1 MADGEPVEAG
11 EDAPSKP
18 QKFICYVTKR
28 KFKTQ
33 EALNKHEEFSE
44 LYKTTLK
51 EQELTLATQKHQLY
65 NAVHEARRQIT
76 ELDVSMAQNALHDSR
91 MSDMKGQAEDRLS
104 RCEVTYGLVQEKIE
118 ARRRVEPH
126 VKPQIKFG
134 EKLELTRGLT
144 MSSDAIGWWGNKDTQ
159 EDRFLLDLV
168 LAGGDV
174 LGYVVMDGHTGSKCV
189 DYMYASVPRTLE
201 RTLSS
206 KPKPLGEEAIK
217 TSVKEAIVLLEDE
230 WAKLAKAHDLVDG
243 TTFNLVL
250 FFADKSDVNLDGT
263 RQVRQKVI
271 CANVG
276 DTRTLLSRR
285 GMPLRLS
292 EDHRP
297 SRQSERL
304 RIEEAGGSVQEI
316 NGIHRVFTLQAT
328 NIHGRMMHLGL
339 SVSRSLGDMPL
350 KQPVLLVDSRPE
362 FKSFELTPDDSCV
375 IIACDG
381 VWDVLSEREA
391 CLIADQARE
400 EKACASQ
407 RIVRRSF
414 EKCSSDNLTCVV
426 VYLDTEEVPATK
438 RRRM

>member
-1 MADGEPVEAG
+1 MA
-11 EDAPSKP
+11 EDAPADAGAAAKP
-18 QKFICYVTKR
+18 PKYICYVTKR

-51 EQELTLATQKHQLY
+51 QQEQTLVTQKTQLY
-65 NAVHEARRQIT
+65 HAVHAARRQIT
-76 ELDVSMAQNALHDSR
+76 ELDVTMAQNALHDSQ

-104 RCEVTYGLVQEKIE
+104 RCEVLYGMVQEKIE
-118 ARRRVEPH
+118 NRRRVEPH
-126 VKPQIKFG
+126 VKPKVMTG

-144 MSSDAIGWWGNKDTQ
+144 LTSDAIGWWGNKDTQ
-159 EDRFLLDLV
+159 EDRFLLDMV
-168 LAGGDV
+168 LAGGEV
-174 LGYVVMDGHTGSKCV
+174 LGYAVLDGHTGSKCV
-189 DYMYASVPRTLE
+189 DFMYASVPRTLE

-206 KPKPLGEEAIK
+206 KPKPLGEEQIK
-217 TSVKEAIVLLEDE
+217 SGVKEAIILLEDE

-276 DTRTLLSRR
+276 DTRTNLSRR

-297 SRQSERL
+297 SRPSERQ
-304 RIEEAGGSVQEI
+304 RIEEAGGSVQVI
-316 NGIHRVFTLQAT
+316 NDIHRVFTLQAT

-350 KQPVLLVDSRPE
+350 KQPASG
-362 FKSFELTPDDSCV
+362 F
-375 IIACDG
+375 G
-381 VWDVLSEREA
+381 VFHYNYA
-391 CLIADQARE
+391 
-400 EKACASQ
+400 
-407 RIVRRSF
+407 
-414 EKCSSDNLTCVV
+414 
-426 VYLDTEEVPATK
+426 
-438 RRRM
+438 